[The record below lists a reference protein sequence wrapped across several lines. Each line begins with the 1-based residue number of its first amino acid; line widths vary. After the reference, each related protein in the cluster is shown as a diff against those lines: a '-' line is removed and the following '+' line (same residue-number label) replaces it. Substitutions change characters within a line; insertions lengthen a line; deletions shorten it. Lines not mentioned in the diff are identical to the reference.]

1 MVHATTMKEIARQL
15 GVTVSTVSRALQ
27 NHPSIG
33 LRTRERVHELAKQLD
48 YVPNPTAIN
57 LKRRRTYNI
66 GVVLPALTEQ
76 FFSMAISA
84 IEDVA
89 IGKGYSVVVMQS
101 RNDYERERLAIS
113 NLVKHGIDGIIVSLA
128 SETQNNS
135 HFLEVNKHGIPI
147 VFFDRVAKNMPNSC
161 VYVDLTAGA
170 IEAVE
175 YLVARGLTKIALLN
189 GPGTL
194 QATDERLK
202 GYVTVLNKHGI
213 AISRPYVRSVNLTK
227 EDTAKKMNELLDLDE
242 PPQAI
247 LAFND
252 YVALDAMQVCRQR
265 GLVINQDIHFVSFS
279 NLPFCSYLE
288 QPPIASIEQFPYEM
302 GTKAIQLLLPA
313 IEDPQHYTPE
323 KVIIPYQLIVRE

>member
-1 MVHATTMKEIARQL
+1 MVTPTTMKEIARQL

-33 LRTRERVHELAKQLD
+33 LRTRERVHELAKRLD

-57 LKRRRTYNI
+57 LKRRRTHNI
-66 GVVLPALTEQ
+66 GVVLPFLTEQ
-76 FFSMAISA
+76 FFSVAISA

-89 IGKGYSVVVMQS
+89 MREGYSVVVMQS

-113 NLVKHGIDGIIVSLA
+113 NLIKHGIDGIIVSLS

-147 VFFDRVAKNMPNSC
+147 VFFDRVAKNLPNSC

-175 YLVARGLTKIALLN
+175 YLVSLNLSRIALLN

-202 GYVTVLNKHGI
+202 GYVTVMNRHHI
-213 AISRPYVRSVNLTK
+213 PINRAYVRSVNLTR
-227 EDTAKKMNELLDLDE
+227 EDTARKMNELLDLPD

-265 GLVINQDIHFVSFS
+265 GLVINQDIYFVSFS

-288 QPPIASIEQFPYEM
+288 QPPIASIEQFPHEM
-302 GTKAIQLLLPA
+302 GTKAIQLLLSA
-313 IEDPQHYTPE
+313 INDPKNFVRE
-323 KVIIPYQLIVRE
+323 EVIIPHQLIVRS

>member
-1 MVHATTMKEIARQL
+1 MVNPTTMKEIARQL

-33 LRTRERVHELAKQLD
+33 LRTRERIHELANQLG
-48 YVPNPTAIN
+48 YVPNSTAIN

-66 GVVLPALTEQ
+66 GVVLPFLTEQ

-89 IGKGYSVVVMQS
+89 IEKGYNVVVMQS
-101 RNDYERERLAIS
+101 RNDYERERLAVS
-113 NLVKHGIDGIIVSLA
+113 NLIKHGVDGIIVSMA
-128 SETQNNS
+128 SETQNKS
-135 HFLEVNKHGIPI
+135 HFLEVNKHGTPI
-147 VFFDRVAKNMPNSC
+147 VFFDRVARNMPNSC

-170 IEAVE
+170 VEAVN
-175 YLVARGLTKIALLN
+175 YLLSLSLSSIALLN

-194 QATDERLK
+194 QATDERLQ
-202 GYVTVLNKHGI
+202 GYTKALTQSGMPINP
-213 AISRPYVRSVNLTK
+213 AYVRSTNLSRA
-227 EDTAKKMNELLDLDE
+227 DTAKKMNELLDLAL
-242 PPQAI
+242 PPQAV

-265 GLVINQDIHFVSFS
+265 GLAINEAIYFVSFS
-279 NLPFCSYLE
+279 NLPFLSYLE

-302 GTKAIQLLLPA
+302 GTQAVRLLMTA
-313 IEDPQHYTPE
+313 IENPQEATRQE
-323 KVIIPYQLIVRE
+323 IIIPHQLIVRQ